1 MTSIDFGTKWMN
13 DQYEQKKKKKLLL
26 RCNKD
31 DEQCNPPPPP
41 PAKRRQCQV
50 DSNNDN
56 ADLPSIAE
64 NKEQETT
71 PEGLKLVPG
80 MNGLCVDFVKKHF
93 FVNALHEEDICWDR
107 LPRGR

>member
-1 MTSIDFGTKWMN
+1 MTSIDFGAKWMN

-31 DEQCNPPPPP
+31 DDQCNPPP
-41 PAKRRQCQV
+41 PAKRRKCQV
-50 DSNNDN
+50 DSNNDYT
-56 ADLPSIAE
+56 DLPNITE

-93 FVNALHEEDICWDR
+93 FVNALDEEDICWDR